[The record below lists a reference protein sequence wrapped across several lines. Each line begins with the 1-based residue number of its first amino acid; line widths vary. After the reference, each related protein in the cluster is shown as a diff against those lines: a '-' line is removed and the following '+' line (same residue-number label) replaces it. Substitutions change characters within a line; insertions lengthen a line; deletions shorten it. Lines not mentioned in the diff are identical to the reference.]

1 MKTVTA
7 KLGTMRK
14 PQEFVVYPPSDK
26 GRVIFQSDKAI
37 GAFDIKTGE
46 GILNTKGCYFP
57 HLNQALGAQPY
68 TFPQDFVLQCIG
80 AYMGTGSLIGTHPV
94 TGAIYMGTVT
104 EI

>member
-1 MKTVTA
+1 MKSVTA
-7 KLGTMRK
+7 KLGNMRK

-26 GRVIFQSDKAI
+26 GNVIFQSDRAI

-46 GILNTKGCYFP
+46 GVLNTKGCYFP
-57 HLNQALGAQPY
+57 HLNQICGARPY

-80 AYMGTGSLIGTHPV
+80 AYTETGSLIGTHPI
-94 TGAIYMGTVT
+94 TGSIYMGAVK